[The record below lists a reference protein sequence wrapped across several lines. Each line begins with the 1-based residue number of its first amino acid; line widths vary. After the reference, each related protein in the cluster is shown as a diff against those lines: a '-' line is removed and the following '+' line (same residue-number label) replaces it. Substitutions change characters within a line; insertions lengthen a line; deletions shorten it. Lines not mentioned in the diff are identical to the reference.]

1 MVDVI
6 DQQVGR
12 VIKYLEDNGELDN
25 TVRGLNVQMTT
36 RLTLTVKFVLFMS
49 DK

>member
-6 DQQVGR
+6 DQQIGR

-25 TVRGLNVQMTT
+25 TVSILDLNSNQINTYT
-36 RLTLTVKFVLFMS
+36 ACSLWCL
-49 DK
+49 